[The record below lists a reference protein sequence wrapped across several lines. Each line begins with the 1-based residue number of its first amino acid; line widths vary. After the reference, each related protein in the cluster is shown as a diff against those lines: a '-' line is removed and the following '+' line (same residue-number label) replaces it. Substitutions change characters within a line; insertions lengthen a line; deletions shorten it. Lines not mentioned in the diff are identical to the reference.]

1 MIKNKL
7 FWLPALLAVLSVP
20 MFGYSFAASPQIQS
34 CNVNAASSFYVVGAN
49 WGNYTS
55 PISAAAGQSNLPLTI
70 RMYNENG
77 CELVG
82 AMAKM
87 PLVSNFTNANGSI
100 NYATDYLGTIQPYS
114 FFTITYD
121 LDIANNTPIGPNSG
135 VYEQVDLSWYYANTS
150 STQGVYT
157 ASVFI
162 PTRGSSRLQ
171 FNVSNHML
179 TAGAENNITL
189 EVKNSGTGYE
199 YDIIPYATSSST
211 VNPVGAANEI
221 ASLAPNA
228 TGKIRIPIYVSP
240 GAASEAV
247 PVSMTVNYV
256 NPYGYN
262 ESEPMTIAM
271 YAVPYSGNLS
281 VVPSNQYIE
290 EGVAQNISMYIYNN
304 GYTPITN
311 MTVQLSPQSPLNII
325 GSDGYYTIAYI
336 PPHGKEALPA
346 YLYVASSSST
356 VATLSAS
363 LSYVANGQV
372 ESSTRSVSFLTPGHI
387 NISNTGI
394 TLLPSAPTPGSIF
407 SMTGTL
413 LNSGTSPA
421 SAVTITASAPP
432 GITILGGNSTF
443 IGTLPEGSPASFT
456 ISFEASPTAKPGS
469 YIVPLNISY
478 INNINQK
485 QSVEI
490 DVPITLSKSNSSFVT
505 GSTPGA
511 SGKYPG
517 YAKRTGAGGLIEII
531 IAVIVVVVVVSLAY
545 KYVGKRKNTKRAA
558 KQQK

>member
-1 MIKNKL
+1 MIKNNM
-7 FWLPALLAVLSVP
+7 FRLPVLLVALSVL
-20 MFGYSFAASPQIQS
+20 MFGYSYAASPQIQS

-55 PISAAAGQSNLPLTI
+55 PISATAGQSNIPLTI

-77 CELVG
+77 CTLVG

-114 FFTITYD
+114 FFTIVYN
-121 LDIANNTPIGPNSG
+121 LDIANNTPIGPNDG
-135 VYEQVDLSWYYANTS
+135 VNEQVDLSWYYANTS
-150 STQGVYT
+150 SSTSGIYT

-162 PTRGSSRLQ
+162 PTKGSSRLQ

-179 TAGAENNITL
+179 AAGAENNITL

-199 YDIIPYATSSST
+199 YDIVPYVTSSST

-228 TGKIRIPIYVSP
+228 TGKISIPVYISP

-247 PVSMTVNYV
+247 PVSMTINYV

-262 ESEPMTIAM
+262 ESEPITVAM
-271 YAVPYSGNLS
+271 YAAPYSGNLS
-281 VVPSNQYIE
+281 LVPASQYIE
-290 EGVAQNISMYIYNN
+290 EGIAQNISMYIYNN

-325 GSDGYYTIAYI
+325 GGDGYFAIAYI
-336 PPHGKEALPA
+336 PPHGKVALPLD
-346 YLYVASSSST
+346 LYVASSSST

-363 LSYVANGQV
+363 LSYIASGQA
-372 ESSTRSVSFLTPGHI
+372 ESSTRSISFLTPGYI
-387 NISNTGI
+387 NITNTGI
-394 TLLPSAPTPGSIF
+394 TLLPAAPMPGSIF

-421 SAVTITASAPP
+421 SAVTITASAPR
-432 GITILGGNSTF
+432 GISILGGNSTF
-443 IGTLPEGSPASFT
+443 IGTLSEGSPTSFT

-469 YIVPLNISY
+469 YTVPLNISY

-490 DVPITLSKSNSSFVT
+490 TVPITLSKPNSSLVT
-505 GSTPGA
+505 GVPTGTP
-511 SGKYPG
+511 GKYP
-517 YAKRTGAGGLIEII
+517 YARHSGAGVLIDII
-531 IAVIVVVVVVSLAY
+531 IAIIVIVVAVSLVY
-545 KYVGKRKNTKRAA
+545 KHISKRKNAKRGA